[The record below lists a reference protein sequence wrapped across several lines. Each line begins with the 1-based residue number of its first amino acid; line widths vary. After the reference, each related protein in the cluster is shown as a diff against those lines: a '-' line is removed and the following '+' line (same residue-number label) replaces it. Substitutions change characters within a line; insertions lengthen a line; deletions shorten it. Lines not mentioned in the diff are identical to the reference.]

1 MLLCW
6 KCRLM
11 QPHDRLAV
19 MTMTREQKIPPRQPQ
34 RLHATAGREIF
45 AAMLTWLLWLQL
57 MTKQAMQPS
66 LRPSTGK
73 GPTRQFRFGQVQ
85 KK

>member
-11 QPHDRLAV
+11 RPNDRLAV
-19 MTMTREQKIPPRQPQ
+19 MTMMREQKIPPRQPQ
-34 RLHATAGREIF
+34 RLHATAGRAIF
-45 AAMLTWLLWLQL
+45 AAMPTEPLWLQL

-66 LRPSTGK
+66 LR
-73 GPTRQFRFGQVQ
+73 
-85 KK
+85 